1 MYRIMIILVA
11 GHTGAQTGA
20 IGVNTSNYGK
30 IDEGYETIW
39 LRNRVAQILNEK
51 YGCYVLL
58 DDNKD
63 KLAVVIQKIKSVVNK
78 DDVCIELHF
87 NSAKNSTACGTE
99 VILSE
104 NPTDEEVKIGVQL
117 LNTTAHALGTNVRS
131 IKTERQTPHNQ
142 LAILHLPCSSII
154 LEVCF
159 CSNLH
164 DSEIYFHNREKLAAA
179 LAKQIALIANKL

>member
-1 MYRIMIILVA
+1 MSRQQMMLSAFLNTIMKESCFIMELNLMEWNINF
-11 GHTGAQTGA
+11 GADKNA
-20 IGVNTSNYGK
+20 KICISSNT
-30 IDEGYETIW
+30 ET
-39 LRNRVAQILNEK
+39 K
-51 YGCYVLL
+51 
-58 DDNKD
+58 
-63 KLAVVIQKIKSVVNK
+63 VIYAENK

-117 LNTTAHALGTNVRS
+117 LNTTAKALGTNVRS

>member
-63 KLAVVIQKIKSVVNK
+63 KLAVVIQKI
-78 DDVCIELHF
+78 I
-87 NSAKNSTACGTE
+87 A
-99 VILSE
+99 
-104 NPTDEEVKIGVQL
+104 
-117 LNTTAHALGTNVRS
+117 VR
-131 IKTERQTPHNQ
+131 
-142 LAILHLPCSSII
+142 
-154 LEVCF
+154 
-159 CSNLH
+159 
-164 DSEIYFHNREKLAAA
+164 
-179 LAKQIALIANKL
+179 

>member
-20 IGVNTSNYGK
+20 IGVNTSNYGR

-117 LNTTAHALGTNVRS
+117 LNTTAKALGTNVRS

-179 LAKQIALIANKL
+179 LAKQIALIVNKL